1 MCDESSWPDVDQ
13 NTVCG
18 DCKVICFLF
27 VVVFWSLYSLEKN
40 YKGKIISCG
49 TLRNHPPGSGDPHEQ
64 RVPQLLELLLL
75 LGTRLHRGLGG
86 GP

>member
-18 DCKVICFLF
+18 DCKVKF
-27 VVVFWSLYSLEKN
+27 FWLSCGALIKELQLLYS
-40 YKGKIISCG
+40 
-49 TLRNHPPGSGDPHEQ
+49 GSGDPHEQ
-64 RVPQLLELLLL
+64 RLPQLLELLLL
-75 LGTRLHRGLGG
+75 LGSEVHGGLGG